1 MKVLI
6 SDSLSQSGLDLL
18 AEQEDLEVDVKA
30 NLTQEELILHI
41 GNYDAL
47 IIRSATQVTTEVLAA
62 TDRLKIIGR
71 AGVGI
76 DNVDVN
82 AATEKG
88 ILVFNTPNG
97 NTVAAAEHTIALMLS
112 LSRRVLPAGISLRNG
127 EWDRGRFVGN
137 ELYHKTLGIIGLGR
151 IGIEVAKR
159 VQTFGMEIIAFDP
172 YISSDAAEKLG
183 IQLVSQDELIQKAD
197 YISLHLPLTNE
208 TYHSISYREFSMMKS
223 SCRVINCARGGL
235 LDEVALLEALKNGEI
250 SGAALDVFEEEP
262 PKNPTL
268 MELDNFIAT
277 PHLGAY
283 TTESQEH
290 VAKEIA
296 QKVVDSLHGLPI
308 DGAVNQPG
316 MDQFDKLKS
325 YLLLAERLGSFQAQ
339 LLESQILEGQITEI
353 RIEYNGNIFKGDVNL
368 LSAACQAGL
377 LKPALHANINYVNAS
392 FFIHQ
397 RGIQVSETKKLT
409 DDNFSNSITVTVVT
423 DKMEQ
428 LVEGTSFG
436 KNDTRIVRVDDLY
449 LNAKLEGHIILIYN
463 LDIPG
468 MIGRIGT
475 VLGKHQINIAD
486 MTCGRKQIGSLAL
499 MLINIGE
506 SISAKV
512 MQEISELDNV
522 TFAKQIKL

>member
-18 AEQEDLEVDVKA
+18 AEQDDFETDVKSD
-30 NLTQEELILHI
+30 LTEEELIYHI

-62 TDRLKIIGR
+62 AGQLKVIGR

-76 DNVDVN
+76 DNVNVN
-82 AATEKG
+82 KATEQG
-88 ILVFNTPNG
+88 VLVFNTPNG
-97 NTVAAAEHTIALMLS
+97 NTVAAAEHTITLMLS
-112 LSRRVLPAGISLRNG
+112 LSRRLLPAGISLKNG

-137 ELYHKTLGIIGLGR
+137 ELYRKTLGVIGLGR

-172 YISSDAAEKLG
+172 YISSNAAEKLG
-183 IQLVSQDELIQKAD
+183 IQLVDQDELIRKSD
-197 YISLHLPLTNE
+197 YISLHLPLTND
-208 TYHSISYREFSMMKS
+208 THHSISYREFDMMKS
-223 SCRVINCARGGL
+223 NCRLINCARGGL
-235 LDEVALLEALKNGEI
+235 VDETALLEALKNGKI

-262 PKNPTL
+262 PDNSAL

-283 TTESQEH
+283 TSEAQDH
-290 VAKEIA
+290 VAREIV
-296 QKVVDSLHGLPI
+296 QKVIDSLRGFPI
-308 DGAVNQPG
+308 DGAINQPR
-316 MDQFDKLKS
+316 MDQFEELRP

-339 LLESQILEGQITEI
+339 LLESQLLEGQITEI
-353 RIEYNGNIFKGDVNL
+353 RIQYNGNIFKGDVNL
-368 LSAACQAGL
+368 LSTACQVGL
-377 LKPALHANINYVNAS
+377 LKSALHTNINYVNAS
-392 FFIHQ
+392 LFTQQ
-397 RGIQVSETKKLT
+397 RGIQISETKKLA
-409 DDNFSNSITVTVVT
+409 DDNFSNSIVVTVVT
-423 DKMEQ
+423 DKTEQ

-436 KNDTRIVRVDDLY
+436 NDDTRIVRVDDLY

-475 VLGKHQINIAD
+475 VLGKHEINIAD

-506 SISAKV
+506 SIPIEI
-512 MQEISELDNV
+512 MHEISELDNV